1 MILILSK
8 LALAGSLFFLIGFVL
23 MFTLT
28 VLAAGRLQAVIN
40 KAQAEGKGLIVT
52 LTKME
57 HDALINAWAGR
68 IGFSFL
74 WAVGLGLISLLLW
87 IVA

>member
-8 LALAGSLFFLIGFVL
+8 IALAGSLFFLIGFL
-23 MFTLT
+23 IMFVLT
-28 VLAAGRLQAVIN
+28 VLAAGNLQKTIN
-40 KAQAEGKGLIVT
+40 KAKADGKMLIVT

-68 IGFSFL
+68 IGFSFIA
-74 WAVGLGLISLLLW
+74 AVALGLISLLLW
-87 IVA
+87 IVN